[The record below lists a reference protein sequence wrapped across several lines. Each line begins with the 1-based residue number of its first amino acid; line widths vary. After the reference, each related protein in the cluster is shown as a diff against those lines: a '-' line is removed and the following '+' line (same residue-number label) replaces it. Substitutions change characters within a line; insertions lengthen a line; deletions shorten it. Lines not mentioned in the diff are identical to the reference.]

1 MHATTPVNVKQL
13 KSELMN
19 HPDKHFVDYLCN
31 GLQYGFDTMVKYDN
45 IKTMECRNNLS
56 ARSQKDT
63 VADLINKELLNGFVY
78 GPFEKLPFDDYR
90 VSPLGVA
97 EGKYSFKKR
106 LILDLSAPHNDTNVS
121 INDLIDKD
129 LCSMTYVKIDDAI
142 RLITNY
148 GKGTKL
154 CKFDIQNEFKIC
166 PVLPNQWPLFCFK
179 WESLYYFY
187 VRLSFGCR
195 SSPKIFDN
203 ISTAICFIAEH
214 NYKVKHILHLLDDF
228 LTVDPPEFD
237 AERTMALMTMI
248 FNRLNVPLAAN
259 KTMGPL
265 TCIEYLGIV
274 LDTDK
279 LEARLPANKVE
290 RICKFIISIIQKST
304 CTKRE
309 LLQLLGHLNFAS
321 RVIVPDG
328 KIPPPRSTCREAATQ
343 LPECLRSNVV
353 LNETVK
359 QLWTHA
365 VANTTRS
372 LYNIGFS
379 HFVRF
384 LLLNGITYNSHDLPL
399 ISEDVLIYFIAH
411 CFKVLKLKHTT
422 IKIYLCGIRHAYLKS
437 GYHNPLETP
446 HGEFLPRLTL
456 ILKSVKR
463 IQGSQTRTRLPIT
476 FPILQEICL
485 RIRKGVFGK
494 YIDCLIETTCI
505 VAFFAFL
512 RCGEFTVTN
521 VDKFDPLTSLCISDI
536 ILKTDYAIL
545 RLKESKTDP
554 FRKGIDIKLFKIDN
568 SICPFLALKRFLSIR
583 HSEFGI
589 GFPSDPLFITVN
601 REALTRQFFLVKL
614 KNILELC
621 GYDPNL
627 YNGHSFRSGAA
638 TSAGKARVEDHMIK
652 VLGRWKSDSYCRYI
666 KISPTSIKYARQ
678 SLTES

>member
-63 VADLINKELLNGFVY
+63 VSDLINKELCNGFVY
-78 GPFEKLPFDDYR
+78 GPFEKLPFDDCR
-90 VSPLGVA
+90 
-97 EGKYSFKKR
+97 R

-142 RLITNY
+142 RLITKY

-154 CKFDIQNEFKIC
+154 
-166 PVLPNQWPLFCFK
+166 
-179 WESLYYFY
+179 Y
-187 VRLSFGCR
+187 
-195 SSPKIFDN
+195 
-203 ISTAICFIAEH
+203 
-214 NYKVKHILHLLDDF
+214 
-228 LTVDPPEFD
+228 
-237 AERTMALMTMI
+237 
-248 FNRLNVPLAAN
+248 
-259 KTMGPL
+259 
-265 TCIEYLGIV
+265 
-274 LDTDK
+274 
-279 LEARLPANKVE
+279 
-290 RICKFIISIIQKST
+290 
-304 CTKRE
+304 
-309 LLQLLGHLNFAS
+309 
-321 RVIVPDG
+321 G

-399 ISEDVLIYFIAH
+399 VSEDVLIYFIAH

-422 IKIYLCGIRHAYLKS
+422 MKIYLCGIRHAYLKS

-463 IQGSQTRTRLPIT
+463 IQGSQTGTRLPIT
-476 FPILQEICL
+476 FQFY
-485 RIRKGVFGK
+485 RKSA
-494 YIDCLIETTCI
+494 IE
-505 VAFFAFL
+505 
-512 RCGEFTVTN
+512 
-521 VDKFDPLTSLCISDI
+521 
-536 ILKTDYAIL
+536 
-545 RLKESKTDP
+545 
-554 FRKGIDIKLFKIDN
+554 
-568 SICPFLALKRFLSIR
+568 
-583 HSEFGI
+583 
-589 GFPSDPLFITVN
+589 
-601 REALTRQFFLVKL
+601 
-614 KNILELC
+614 
-621 GYDPNL
+621 
-627 YNGHSFRSGAA
+627 
-638 TSAGKARVEDHMIK
+638 
-652 VLGRWKSDSYCRYI
+652 
-666 KISPTSIKYARQ
+666 
-678 SLTES
+678 

>member
-63 VADLINKELLNGFVY
+63 VADLINKELFNGFVY

-154 CKFDIQNEFKIC
+154 CKFDIQNAFKIC

-228 LTVDPPEFD
+228 LTVD
-237 AERTMALMTMI
+237 RTMALMTML

-321 RVIVPDG
+321 RVIVPGRSFVSYLIKLSTKVKELHFYVNLRKECRVDLEFWLRFLHNWNGINMFYDCNYTSNFDMQLYTDASSTIGYGGYYQGKWFCSTWPKELPSLNDKSLSMAFLELLEHTRDITDG

-476 FPILQEICL
+476 FQFY
-485 RIRKGVFGK
+485 RK
-494 YIDCLIETTCI
+494 
-505 VAFFAFL
+505 
-512 RCGEFTVTN
+512 
-521 VDKFDPLTSLCISDI
+521 S
-536 ILKTDYAIL
+536 
-545 RLKESKTDP
+545 
-554 FRKGIDIKLFKIDN
+554 
-568 SICPFLALKRFLSIR
+568 AL
-583 HSEFGI
+583 E
-589 GFPSDPLFITVN
+589 
-601 REALTRQFFLVKL
+601 
-614 KNILELC
+614 
-621 GYDPNL
+621 
-627 YNGHSFRSGAA
+627 
-638 TSAGKARVEDHMIK
+638 
-652 VLGRWKSDSYCRYI
+652 
-666 KISPTSIKYARQ
+666 
-678 SLTES
+678 

>member
-1 MHATTPVNVKQL
+1 
-13 KSELMN
+13 MN

-154 CKFDIQNEFKIC
+154 
-166 PVLPNQWPLFCFK
+166 
-179 WESLYYFY
+179 S
-187 VRLSFGCR
+187 
-195 SSPKIFDN
+195 
-203 ISTAICFIAEH
+203 EH

-321 RVIVPDG
+321 RVIVPG
-328 KIPPPRSTCREAATQ
+328 RSFVSYLIKLSTKVKELHFYVNLRKEARVD
-343 LPECLRSNVV
+343 LEFWL
-353 LNETVK
+353 
-359 QLWTHA
+359 
-365 VANTTRS
+365 
-372 LYNIGFS
+372 
-379 HFVRF
+379 RF
-384 LLLNGITYNSHDLPL
+384 LHNWNGINMFYDCNYTSNFDMQLYTDASSTIGYGGYYQGKWFCSTWPKELPSL
-399 ISEDVLIYFIAH
+399 ND
-411 CFKVLKLKHTT
+411 
-422 IKIYLCGIRHAYLKS
+422 KS
-437 GYHNPLETP
+437 L
-446 HGEFLPRLTL
+446 
-456 ILKSVKR
+456 SM
-463 IQGSQTRTRLPIT
+463 
-476 FPILQEICL
+476 
-485 RIRKGVFGK
+485 
-494 YIDCLIETTCI
+494 
-505 VAFFAFL
+505 AFL
-512 RCGEFTVTN
+512 ELYPIV
-521 VDKFDPLTSLCISDI
+521 V
-536 ILKTDYAIL
+536 AA
-545 RLKESKTDP
+545 
-554 FRKGIDIKLFKIDN
+554 LFV
-568 SICPFLALKRFLSIR
+568 
-583 HSEFGI
+583 G
-589 GFPSDPLFITVN
+589 
-601 REALTRQFFLVKL
+601 
-614 KNILELC
+614 
-621 GYDPNL
+621 
-627 YNGHSFRSGAA
+627 
-638 TSAGKARVEDHMIK
+638 
-652 VLGRWKSDSYCRYI
+652 
-666 KISPTSIKYARQ
+666 
-678 SLTES
+678 

>member
-106 LILDLSAPHNDTNVS
+106 LILDLSAPHNDTNFS
-121 INDLIDKD
+121 INDLIDTD

-154 CKFDIQNEFKIC
+154 CKFDIQNAFKIC

-203 ISTAICFIAEH
+203 ISTAIFFIAEH

-321 RVIVPDG
+321 RVIVPG
-328 KIPPPRSTCREAATQ
+328 RSFVSYLIKLSTKVKELHFYVNLRKEARVD
-343 LPECLRSNVV
+343 LEFWL
-353 LNETVK
+353 
-359 QLWTHA
+359 
-365 VANTTRS
+365 
-372 LYNIGFS
+372 
-379 HFVRF
+379 RF
-384 LLLNGITYNSHDLPL
+384 LHNWNGINMFYDCNYTSNFDMQLYTDASSTIGYGGYYQGKWFCSTWPKELPSL
-399 ISEDVLIYFIAH
+399 ND
-411 CFKVLKLKHTT
+411 
-422 IKIYLCGIRHAYLKS
+422 KS
-437 GYHNPLETP
+437 L
-446 HGEFLPRLTL
+446 
-456 ILKSVKR
+456 SM
-463 IQGSQTRTRLPIT
+463 
-476 FPILQEICL
+476 
-485 RIRKGVFGK
+485 
-494 YIDCLIETTCI
+494 
-505 VAFFAFL
+505 AFL
-512 RCGEFTVTN
+512 ELYPIVVAALLWGKEWKCKKILFLCDNEATVAI
-521 VDKFDPLTSLCISDI
+521 VKKGRSKCIEIMKLMRQLTWCACVNNFQVTAKHIEGRKNNISDA
-536 ILKTDYAIL
+536 LS
-545 RLKESKTDP
+545 RLQMEKFHRLAPHAE
-554 FRKGIDIKLFKIDN
+554 KLPHN
-568 SICPFLALKRFLSIR
+568 CPSVY
-583 HSEFGI
+583 E
-589 GFPSDPLFITVN
+589 VMW
-601 REALTRQFFLVKL
+601 
-614 KNILELC
+614 C
-621 GYDPNL
+621 
-627 YNGHSFRSGAA
+627 
-638 TSAGKARVEDHMIK
+638 
-652 VLGRWKSDSYCRYI
+652 
-666 KISPTSIKYARQ
+666 
-678 SLTES
+678 